1 MNRKGREELPIAER
15 LAKDIANAQAQSDL
29 EWLQNAIKRL
39 QDAAAEKDCKGWLS
53 MARNFIK
60 SSMPEKARPYLGQVI
75 QKYPDTSY
83 AAEAREL
90 LAAMPKAGGK

>member
-39 QDAAAEKDCKGWLS
+39 QDAAAE
-53 MARNFIK
+53 
-60 SSMPEKARPYLGQVI
+60 Q
-75 QKYPDTSY
+75 
-83 AAEAREL
+83 
-90 LAAMPKAGGK
+90 